1 MLSVVLDV
9 GTDNEDLLNDELY
22 LGLREKRTHSG
33 PRYDGF
39 VDAFVKATQSLWPGV
54 FVHFEDFGRE
64 NAARILDKYRPDVP
78 CFNDDIQGTGCVV
91 LASLLAS
98 IKAQNAKLK
107 DQVFLVHGAGTAG
120 MGIAEWV
127 VRALCELDGLDEAE
141 AKKLFWLIDKQGL
154 LFDDDEDL
162 TEHQKAYARSRDDVK
177 EWKDDGKFC
186 LMDVVKQAKPT
197 VIIGTS
203 AQKGSWTEELV
214 KTMVEAAGDKKAVFL
229 PLSNP
234 TRLEEATPD
243 DIIKWSNNVCH
254 VATGSPF
261 EPVEFDGKTI
271 EIGEA
276 NNALCYPCLGFATII
291 SGAKSLSDSLI
302 LAGVKALADLS
313 PLVDDPH
320 GALLPNLGTIRNV
333 TVNVAMAMVRQALE
347 DGVATAEGIPDGKN
361 NHELRSWI
369 ESFMWTP
376 EYCELELLK

>member
-1 MLSVVLDV
+1 VLSVVLDV

-33 PRYDGF
+33 PKYDGF
-39 VDAFVKATQSLWPGV
+39 VDAFVQATQNLWPGV

-64 NAARILDKYRPDVP
+64 NAARLLDKYRPDIP

-91 LASLLAS
+91 LASVLAS
-98 IKAQNAKLK
+98 MKAQDAKLK
-107 DQVFLVHGAGTAG
+107 DQTFLVHGAGTAG
-120 MGIAEWV
+120 MGIAEWI
-127 VRALCELDGLDEAE
+127 VRALGDIDGVDEPE

-154 LFDDDEDL
+154 LFDDDDDL

-177 EWKDDGKFC
+177 GWKGDKYD

-214 KTMVEAAGDKKAVFL
+214 KTMVDAAGDKKAIFL

-243 DIIKWSNNVCH
+243 DIIKWSNNKAH

-261 EPVEFDGKTI
+261 DPVEFDGKKI

-276 NNALCYPCLGFATII
+276 NNALCYP
-291 SGAKSLSDSLI
+291 
-302 LAGVKALADLS
+302 
-313 PLVDDPH
+313 
-320 GALLPNLGTIRNV
+320 
-333 TVNVAMAMVRQALE
+333 
-347 DGVATAEGIPDGKN
+347 
-361 NHELRSWI
+361 
-369 ESFMWTP
+369 
-376 EYCELELLK
+376 